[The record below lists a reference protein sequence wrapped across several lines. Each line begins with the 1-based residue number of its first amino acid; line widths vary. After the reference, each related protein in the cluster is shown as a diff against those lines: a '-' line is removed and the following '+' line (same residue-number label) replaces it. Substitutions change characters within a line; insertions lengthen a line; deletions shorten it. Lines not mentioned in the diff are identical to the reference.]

1 VVIISA
7 ADQQPPY
14 KINGYLITQRLIYVM
29 VRQTNRTN
37 EEGSNDNIRLLSD
50 SSPPHDLSLMDQQ
63 HWNEFWTHPSSSS
76 DAIQDMN
83 LATRTG
89 SAVIQNAPAEAY
101 GVGHNAPASAYGVG
115 LSSSHRTSLPT
126 GQNSLPGHQAMMTSS
141 FPLLNQLMGST
152 AIQAGQYNCTLPSF
166 DTNRLLGATREVPHA
181 TTTMPPIQ
189 TMLMPYES
197 LKTTET
203 STEPRQLI
211 NIDAFQADREV
222 TQGEAIMYCIKT
234 RKLINVNDTD
244 QVKKA
249 VQELSQLK
257 KSVKDTAHSYLVKDI
272 LLNAKGLAL
281 PDGTPLPTR
290 RLDDLC
296 DIWRDNQVMAEQLW
310 TILVKRYEDMG
321 DWELTFEDE
330 IMDAMNLEYVE
341 DESMR
346 ASLEAKSKDKDG
358 NVTKVTKRQ
367 KSRKRGNKGC
377 VSRVVTLA
385 KRDII
390 KQFNNATK
398 KTHKTKITS
407 VNADVQ
413 HNEDGTKKYKKKH
426 IKSTAFSTELHT
438 KQAKVCYLIAQLHGN
453 YYLNSHWLLLL
464 HSYSLNWTVTTSER

>member
-1 VVIISA
+1 LTTVALQHCKAVVIISA
-7 ADQQPPY
+7 ADQQPSY

-50 SSPPHDLSLMDQQ
+50 
-63 HWNEFWTHPSSSS
+63 TS

-272 LLNAKGLAL
+272 LLN
-281 PDGTPLPTR
+281 
-290 RLDDLC
+290 
-296 DIWRDNQVMAEQLW
+296 
-310 TILVKRYEDMG
+310 
-321 DWELTFEDE
+321 
-330 IMDAMNLEYVE
+330 
-341 DESMR
+341 R
-346 ASLEAKSKDKDG
+346 A
-358 NVTKVTKRQ
+358 
-367 KSRKRGNKGC
+367 
-377 VSRVVTLA
+377 
-385 KRDII
+385 
-390 KQFNNATK
+390 
-398 KTHKTKITS
+398 
-407 VNADVQ
+407 
-413 HNEDGTKKYKKKH
+413 
-426 IKSTAFSTELHT
+426 
-438 KQAKVCYLIAQLHGN
+438 
-453 YYLNSHWLLLL
+453 
-464 HSYSLNWTVTTSER
+464 